1 MHSPLRIA
9 GLSAALLLALA
20 LATGC
25 GKEPEAPSMDPLLLE
40 KDVEVVR
47 DVVVLYSDST
57 RLRARV
63 SGARLVKYLL
73 RNEERDEFPNGV
85 EVQFYDSYGQP
96 SSRLTADHG
105 VRDPRSKQIRAVG
118 NVVFA
123 NVQGDTLESE
133 ELIWVE
139 QEERLFTRKFVMV
152 TTPEEKVWGMGFEA
166 NQDFTRRRVN
176 APQGRVSIAAPGEG

>member
-1 MHSPLRIA
+1 MPFPMRIA
-9 GLSAALLLALA
+9 GLPWALLLALA
-20 LATGC
+20 LASGC

-40 KDVEVVR
+40 KDVEVVH

-63 SGARLVKYLL
+63 SGPRLVKYLL

-85 EVQFYDSYGQP
+85 DVQFYDGSGRA

-105 VRDPRSKQIRAVG
+105 VRDPRNRQIRAVG
-118 NVVFA
+118 NVVFS

-176 APQGRVSIAAPGEG
+176 APQGRVSISSPEQ